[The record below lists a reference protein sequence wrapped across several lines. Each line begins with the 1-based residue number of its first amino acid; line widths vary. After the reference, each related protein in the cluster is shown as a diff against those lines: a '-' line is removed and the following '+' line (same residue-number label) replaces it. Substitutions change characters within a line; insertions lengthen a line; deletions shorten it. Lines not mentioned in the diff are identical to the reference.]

1 MDNLTRLTRAVR
13 QGVSPIEVAGARGSS
28 AAYLLSQLRD
38 DIAHPCL
45 VILPSQEEASA
56 FFGDLEFFLASQ
68 NHRPMPGKNELF
80 FFPSYDISPL
90 TGLSPPKELV
100 TQRLEALY
108 SLSCLDNPMGVSS
121 VEALLTRLLPKEIL
135 LASVDLI
142 AVGEEIVRDDFIRK
156 LDAFG
161 YFRTSLVEERG
172 DFSVRGGVIDL
183 YPPLYESPARI
194 EFWGEVV
201 ESIRLFD
208 PGSQRSSTALDELT
222 VLPASEVILSP
233 SVIKRARSMGR
244 LPGDLSGGERFP
256 GQQGWLGHFY
266 SHLDTIFEYLPRAG
280 LVCGIESEVFLSRAR
295 EVLDTLQRE
304 AARLRD
310 DAIEGGKPFPETDA
324 LFVTSEQFEQSIARY
339 PRIDFVGFHV
349 ESAGEHA
356 GMAVD
361 FTDSLRPSVEYDVT
375 DVPHK
380 RESIAAL
387 AEKLPVWIEQGD
399 QVVLICRTK
408 QQAHRL
414 KEILLNYYL
423 QVLDILLEWSGA
435 NKTKGLFICLGHL
448 SQGFGLLETGLVV
461 ITEDEIFGEKIGG
474 QRRPKGDR
482 MRAIPWTGFSQLK
495 AGDLV
500 VHREHG
506 IGRFEGLSKREIEG
520 RTRDFVIIA
529 YAQNDRLY
537 LPADRMH
544 ILQKYVGVDDE
555 NPQIDTLGGKSWA
568 LAKKKAKRAIER
580 IAKDLVKLYA
590 VRRFLKG
597 FAFSKPD
604 SSYREFEAGFEYEET
619 PDQSTVIDEV
629 LTDMESERP
638 MDRLICGDVGFGKTE
653 VAMRAAFK
661 AVADGKQVGVLVPT
675 TILAEQ
681 HFQTFSKRFSSHPVK
696 IAALSRFVSRRDQ
709 TRIVHEVR
717 TGTIDIIIGTH
728 RILSDDIAFKE
739 LGLLIVDEEQRFGV
753 RAKEKLKKLRQSVDV
768 LAMTATPIPRT
779 LHLSL
784 MGVRDLSIIQTP
796 PADRLSIQTYV
807 ARYDE
812 DIIRHAIERE
822 LDRGGQ
828 AFLVHN
834 RVQTIDRMA
843 HRLRSL
849 VPHARFD
856 IAHGQMRERD
866 LERAMMR
873 FLAKETDVLVCTTI
887 IDSGLDIPS
896 ANTIII
902 NNVDR
907 FGLSEIYQLRGRVGR
922 AHVKAYAYLLISN
935 HAALTGDAQK
945 RIKVL
950 MDFSQLGSGVTI
962 AMHDLMIRGGGNML
976 GFSQSGHIK
985 AIGYELYVRLIEQ
998 AMAELKGEVWQE
1010 EIYPEIT
1017 TDLPIF
1023 IPGGYIEES
1032 DVRLDIYKRLSS
1044 VGDKAEL
1051 EEIAREIE
1059 DRFGPPPKEVANL
1072 LAMIRIKIG
1081 LKRIGSI
1088 KLDITDSAMV
1098 FSFSKDTPLPPSRLV
1113 ENAMSRPEQ
1122 FRFLS
1127 DQKLRVAFSQKD
1139 SMEILKEAEELV
1151 DGFSRSMEGPS
1162 LTRRSAAA

>member
-1 MDNLTRLTRAVR
+1 MDNITQLKRAAR
-13 QGVSPIEVAGARGSS
+13 QGVRRIEAAGVRGS
-28 AAYLLSQLRD
+28 APAYLLSQLRD

-56 FFGDLEFFLASQ
+56 FFRDLEFFLAAQ
-68 NHRPMPGKNELF
+68 NHRLTPGKNELF
-80 FFPSYDISPL
+80 IFPSYDISPL

-100 TQRLEALY
+100 TQRIEALY
-108 SLSCLDNPMGVSS
+108 SLCCLDNPILVAS
-121 VEALLTRLLPKEIL
+121 VEALLTRLLPKEML

-142 AVGEEIVRDDFIRK
+142 AADEEIDRDDFIRK
-156 LDAFG
+156 LVSFG

-183 YPPLYESPARI
+183 YPPLYELPARI

-208 PGSQRSSTALDELT
+208 PGSQRSSTELEELT

-233 SVIKRARSMGR
+233 SVVKRARSMGR
-244 LPGDLSGGERFP
+244 LPGDLRGGERFP

-266 SHLDTIFEYLPRAG
+266 SHLDTIFEYLPREG
-280 LVCGIESEVFLSRAR
+280 LVCGIESEIFLSRAK
-295 EVLDTLQRE
+295 EVLDTLQKE

-310 DAIEGGKPFPETDA
+310 DAMEEGKPFPETDM
-324 LFVTSEQFEQSIARY
+324 LFVTSEQFEQSIDRY
-339 PRIDFVGFHV
+339 PRIDFVDFHLD
-349 ESAGEHA
+349 HA
-356 GMAVD
+356 GGDAGLAVD
-361 FTDSLRPSVEYDVT
+361 FTDLLRPSVEYDVT

-380 RESIAAL
+380 RESIAGL
-387 AEKLPVWIEQGD
+387 AEKLPVWIDQGD
-399 QVVLICRTK
+399 QVVLICRTE
-408 QQAHRL
+408 QQARRL
-414 KEILLNYYL
+414 EEILLNYHL
-423 QVLDILLEWSGA
+423 QALDILAEWSGA
-435 NKTKGLFICLGHL
+435 KKRKGLFICLGHL
-448 SQGFGLLETGLVV
+448 SQGFRLLETGLVV
-461 ITEDEIFGEKIGG
+461 ITEDEIFGQKIGG
-474 QRRPKGDR
+474 QRRTKGDKA
-482 MRAIPWTGFSQLK
+482 RAIPWTGFSQLK
-495 AGDLV
+495 TGDLV

-506 IGRFEGLSKREIEG
+506 IGRFEGLSRKEIEG

-529 YAQNDRLY
+529 YAHNDRLY
-537 LPADRMH
+537 LPADRIH

-568 LAKKKAKRAIER
+568 MAKRKAKRAIER

-590 VRRFLKG
+590 MRRFLKG

-604 SSYREFEAGFEYEET
+604 SCYREFEAGFEYEET

-681 HFQTFSKRFSSHPVK
+681 HFQTFSRRFSSHPLR
-696 IAALSRFVSRRDQ
+696 IAALSRFISRADQ
-709 TRIVHEVR
+709 TRIAREVR
-717 TGTIDIIIGTH
+717 MGKIDIIIGTH
-728 RILSDDIAFKE
+728 RILSDDIEFKE

-822 LDRGGQ
+822 LNRDGQ
-828 AFLVHN
+828 VFLVHN

-843 HRLRSL
+843 RRLRTL
-849 VPHARFD
+849 LPHARFD

-902 NNVDR
+902 DNVDR
-907 FGLSEIYQLRGRVGR
+907 LGLSEIYQLRGRVGR
-922 AHVKAYAYLLISN
+922 ANVKAYAYLLISN
-935 HAALTGDAQK
+935 HAELTGDAQK

-950 MDFSQLGSGVTI
+950 MDFSQLGSGVNI
-962 AMHDLMIRGGGNML
+962 ALHDLMIRGGGNIL
-976 GFSQSGHIK
+976 GVSQSGHIK
-985 AIGYELYVRLIEQ
+985 AIGYELYLRLIEQ
-998 AMAELKGEVWQE
+998 AVAELKGEVWQE
-1010 EIYPEIT
+1010 EISPEIS

-1044 VGDKAEL
+1044 IKDKAEL
-1051 EEIAREIE
+1051 EEITREIE
-1059 DRFGPPPKEVANL
+1059 DRFGPLPREAANL

-1088 KLDITDSAMV
+1088 RLDITDSFMV
-1098 FSFSKDTPLPPSRLV
+1098 FSFLKDTPLSPSRLV
-1113 ENAMSRPEQ
+1113 ESAMSRPEH

-1127 DQKLRVAFSQKD
+1127 DRKLRVASSQKGP
-1139 SMEILKEAEELV
+1139 MAILKEAEEIV
-1151 DGFSRSMEGPS
+1151 DGFSHYLEGQS
-1162 LTRRSAAA
+1162 ISTSAAG